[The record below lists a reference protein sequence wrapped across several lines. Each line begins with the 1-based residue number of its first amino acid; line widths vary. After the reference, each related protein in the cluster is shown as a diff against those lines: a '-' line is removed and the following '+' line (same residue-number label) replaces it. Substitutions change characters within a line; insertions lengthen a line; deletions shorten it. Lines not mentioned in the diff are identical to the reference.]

1 MLFRL
6 FWLSCLYLVFIS
18 QGNNYSGIKLI
29 TAIYSTDNLHSFEP
43 FLMTFPNGI
52 KLSFSFTAWPRGDH
66 TMFKD
71 AKCVYVIFQE
81 ALKTCCLHGIQIKY
95 FSGQFHCFSDCVV
108 NNNLRKTKYSVA
120 LHVFNGG
127 KHSILCEF

>member
-1 MLFRL
+1 MV
-6 FWLSCLYLVFIS
+6 LSCHLAL
-18 QGNNYSGIKLI
+18 
-29 TAIYSTDNLHSFEP
+29 LHDPEVIIQC
-43 FLMTFPNGI
+43 LRTQN
-52 KLSFSFTAWPRGDH
+52 
-66 TMFKD
+66 
-71 AKCVYVIFQE
+71 VYVIFQE

-127 KHSILCEF
+127 KHSIFCEF